1 LTSTLTFQN
10 ANGHVM
16 HPAMQTDLMFAKAG
30 QGAALDREIA
40 GPGPAMRA
48 ADPELLRFAETAD
61 REMLLAALP
70 D

>member
-1 LTSTLTFQN
+1 
-10 ANGHVM
+10 
-16 HPAMQTDLMFAKAG
+16 MFAKAG
-30 QGAALDREIA
+30 HGVALDREIA

-48 ADPELLRFAETAD
+48 ADPELLRFAETVD